1 MKFLGFKKNLTYLK
15 DIGNQMYQIINIFC
29 QALVSSDFVSV
40 YLNLSLPPFLSKQI
54 LLNSFSTV
62 YELEM
67 SQWAEQA
74 WFLPSNNH
82 TNL

>member
-67 SQWAEQA
+67 SQ
-74 WFLPSNNH
+74 
-82 TNL
+82 

>member
-1 MKFLGFKKNLTYLK
+1 MNFLGFKKNLTYLK

-67 SQWAEQA
+67 SQ
-74 WFLPSNNH
+74 
-82 TNL
+82 

>member
-40 YLNLSLPPFLSKQI
+40 YFNLSLPPFLSKQI

-67 SQWAEQA
+67 SQ
-74 WFLPSNNH
+74 
-82 TNL
+82 

>member
-62 YELEM
+62 YGLEM
-67 SQWAEQA
+67 SQ
-74 WFLPSNNH
+74 
-82 TNL
+82 